1 VPIRNILVLQVG
13 QTPLVAGL
21 PQGCRIFNID
31 ECMYL
36 FGNSK
41 NKLTFGPQLIVPLL
55 VFFTGDL
62 SIFGGRIET
71 GMP

>member
-36 FGNSK
+36 FG
-41 NKLTFGPQLIVPLL
+41 
-55 VFFTGDL
+55 
-62 SIFGGRIET
+62 GRIET